1 VLNGINVL
9 TYVLVDRSGRTGIC
23 VRAIIRQKRH
33 SLDTFALLNA
43 TCRVFPGPRTLFTI
57 KEIITDVAVSHLARA
72 GNYIF
77 VQATEISAEPKF
89 QPRTKSLYQIFFLFL
104 SFFFFL
110 FFWRKPQ
117 FSAKAKHREYEFS
130 LCAPL
135 LRDIKIWII

>member
-89 QPRTKSLYQIFFLFL
+89 QPRTKSLYQIFFSF
-104 SFFFFL
+104 SFFFFFFFFFGESRSFQRKRNTASTNFL
-110 FFWRKPQ
+110 FVRL
-117 FSAKAKHREYEFS
+117 Y
-130 LCAPL
+130 CATL
-135 LRDIKIWII
+135 KYG